1 MKRTLRQVRVSLL
14 VLLLLVSTLPSVSLA
29 QNTDPAAIPGST
41 HFAATL
47 AYGDFTFKENGQ
59 VIHCDGIQ
67 GISGVYTSK
76 QVESLTDGK
85 PKVSLTRILTHFHFP
100 DPSIVIEQNPSKEST
115 GVLIGNT
122 AGGAGSLLPG
132 RASFS
137 QYIILTLN
145 GRPLANREPLV
156 MTAAQVNSW
165 PPIGSFFISEKPVD
179 FYDLDRLADT
189 NAPAI
194 ATLSSCNVAAAEE
207 IVLPT
212 SLPQGATAAG
222 KGLK

>member
-1 MKRTLRQVRVSLL
+1 MKTALRHLSSCIFVFLFALL
-14 VLLLLVSTLPSVSLA
+14 VPSVSSA
-29 QNTDPAAIPGST
+29 QSTDPTAIPGST

-47 AYGDFTFKENGQ
+47 AYGDFTLKSNGQ

-67 GISGVYTSK
+67 GISGVYTSTE
-76 QVESLTDGK
+76 VVSLPDGK

-115 GVLIGNT
+115 GFLIGNT

-137 QYIILTLN
+137 QYIILSLN
-145 GRPLANREPLV
+145 GRPLANRDPLV
-156 MTAAQVNSW
+156 MTAAQVNAW
-165 PPIGSFFISEKPVD
+165 PPIGSSFISEKPVD
-179 FYDLDRLADT
+179 FYDLDRLADP

-194 ATLSSCNVAAAEE
+194 ATLSSCNAVTAEE
-207 IVLPT
+207 IILPT
-212 SLPQGATAAG
+212 SPPQQPAAAG
-222 KGLK
+222 KGLR